1 MNERIRQLRTAL
13 GLSQKD
19 FADRIG
25 LKQSAISFIEKDGS
39 TITEQNIKAICT
51 QFFVNEDWLRAGRG
65 EMILVNERNQ
75 QAFIEIYE
83 QLSPVFQDYLI
94 QSAANLL
101 EAQRKLQKA
110 DEEA

>member
-1 MNERIRQLRTAL
+1 
-13 GLSQKD
+13 
-19 FADRIG
+19 
-25 LKQSAISFIEKDGS
+25 
-39 TITEQNIKAICT
+39 
-51 QFFVNEDWLRAGRG
+51 
-65 EMILVNERNQ
+65 MILVNERNQ